1 MIKRKSDIQEST
13 HPETTFVLLVE
24 LFQLA
29 DFQTKRAILN
39 HPNVLPTNED
49 GTLNASLLA
58 ELAQEF
64 PEEVARHPLFVLHA
78 LVEPD
83 EEMEGVVREVVQR
96 TADVGLIEQVLRS
109 WGPDSWGV
117 RRSVAKNPTT
127 PLNVLRTLGNEVTES
142 DWYVRKAVTSN
153 PNTPPDV
160 LRTMGNP
167 KTESNWEV
175 RDAAQKALEARGLP

>member
-1 MIKRKSDIQEST
+1 MGD
-13 HPETTFVLLVE
+13 
-24 LFQLA
+24 
-29 DFQTKRAILN
+29 
-39 HPNVLPTNED
+39 
-49 GTLNASLLA
+49 
-58 ELAQEF
+58 
-64 PEEVARHPLFVLHA
+64 
-78 LVEPD
+78 
-83 EEMEGVVREVVQR
+83 VVVEVVQR